1 MSQGSEG
8 DDFGAVVDFE
18 TARGRDYP
26 TIRQFTVFLENRVG
40 ALNGLLRRFRGS
52 KVRIMALS
60 ISDAAECSLLRT
72 ILSHPEQ
79 GREILERAGLAII
92 ESDLIALDLPPKSE
106 QPMLDVC
113 SALLQAE
120 INLLQTYTLM
130 VTKMDRA
137 VVAIMVDNIDQAQ
150 ITLATN
156 GFGLITENE
165 LQDLG

>member
-1 MSQGSEG
+1 MSHGSEG
-8 DDFGAVVDFE
+8 EDFGAVVDFE
-18 TARGRDYP
+18 TARGKDYP

-40 ALNGLLRRFRGS
+40 SLNGILRRFRGT

-60 ISDAAECSLLRT
+60 INDAAECSLLRV

-92 ESDLIALDLPPKSE
+92 ESDLIALELQISE

-130 VTKMDRA
+130 VQKRDRA
-137 VVAIMVDNIDQAQ
+137 VVALMVDNIDQAQ

-156 GFGLITENE
+156 GFTLVTENE